1 MYQSTWLECP
11 FYFIVFI
18 YDIFLEASVMQDNKT
33 STVVSL
39 KKTYITFFANLPKM
53 LHALEE
59 WYFMLLSRARE

>member
-1 MYQSTWLECP
+1 
-11 FYFIVFI
+11 
-18 YDIFLEASVMQDNKT
+18 MQDNKT

-59 WYFMLLSRARE
+59 WYFMLLSGARE